1 MTLLVPWL
9 AFPLVLGILALGA
22 GLGLERAGGRRL
34 PASLLLPAGIVSIT
48 VVASFTTQWAATAPF
63 TVSAVLALAVVGFG
77 LTDRPPST
85 WLDPYASAAGAAAFL
100 AAGAP
105 VLASGKATFSGYVKL
120 DDTATFL
127 ALTDRAFDH
136 GRDLHGLAPS
146 SYEATLWVNLAHGYP
161 IGSLLPFG
169 AASRIVQTDGAWVF
183 QPYLACLA
191 ALVALGVYALVGD
204 VLPTRGWR
212 AIAAFGASQSALLY
226 GFGLWGGVKE
236 LYAAALLPFVAA
248 TVLRVRDDLRAA
260 VVPAAGAAALLAA
273 ASVGAAVWLIPAA
286 LAVLL
291 VPARGRAVPTFALT
305 LLLALPAVLQAG
317 EFLRGDNR
325 ASFHDSSELG
335 NLLRP
340 LSPLQ
345 VLGVWPSADFRVTPH
360 VHVLTAA
367 LLGLALALTAMG
379 LVVGVLQRAWP
390 LLVCAAC
397 AACGAG
403 LISGTGSPWLS
414 GKALAIAA
422 PTVTALALVGA
433 MRGRIARGTAPV
445 LTAALLLG
453 VGASDALAAHSASL
467 APRDQLAELETIGTR
482 FAGQGPALMTE
493 YQPYGVRHF
502 LRRLDAEGAG
512 ELRSRPVPLLDGRL
526 PGKGEEP
533 DLDSIDPNAL
543 AVYRTI
549 VLRREQSL
557 SRPSARYV
565 LVWRGRY
572 YEVWQRLP
580 DAPEVLQHV
589 PLGADGVAA
598 SPAPCTGVLRLAT
611 RARRVGGLVAAR
623 RGNRAETLPPLF
635 VRPKS
640 ARSLCG
646 RTLDWVEAVRP
657 GSG

>member
-9 AFPLVLGILALGA
+9 AFPLVLGVLVLGA

-34 PASLLLPAGIVSIT
+34 PAPLLLPAGIVSIT
-48 VVASFTTQWAATAPF
+48 VLASFTTQWPETAHL
-63 TVSAVLALAVVGFG
+63 TVPVVVALAAAGFV
-77 LTDRPPST
+77 LTDRPPQT
-85 WLDPYASAAGAAAFL
+85 WLDPYATAAAAAAFL

-105 VLASGKATFSGYVKL
+105 VLASGRATFSGYVKL

-127 ALTDRAFDH
+127 ALTDRAFER

-169 AASRIVQTDGAWVF
+169 VASRIVQTDGAWVF
-183 QPYLACLA
+183 QPYLAFLA

-204 VLPTRGWR
+204 VIPNRGWR
-212 AIAAFGASQSALLY
+212 ALAAAAASQSALLY

-236 LYAAALLPFVAA
+236 LYAAAALPFVAA
-248 TVLRVRDDLRAA
+248 TVLRARDNLRSGI
-260 VVPAAGAAALLAA
+260 VPAVGAAALLAA
-273 ASVGAAVWLIPAA
+273 GSVGAAVWLVPAA
-286 LAVLL
+286 LVVLL
-291 VPARGRAVPTFALT
+291 MPMRGRVVPTFALT
-305 LLLALPAVLQAG
+305 ILLALPAVLQAG

-325 ASFHDSSELG
+325 ASFHDSAELG
-335 NLLRP
+335 NLIQP

-345 VLGVWPSADFRVTPH
+345 VLGIWPSDDFRTTPH
-360 VHVLTAA
+360 AHVLTAA
-367 LLGLALALTAMG
+367 LLGLALALTATGVVAG
-379 LVVGVLQRAWP
+379 LLQRAWP

-397 AACGAG
+397 TACGAG

-422 PTVTALALVGA
+422 PTVTVLALVGA
-433 MRGRIARGTAPV
+433 MRGGIARGAAPV

-467 APRDQLAELETIGTR
+467 APHDQLAELETIGKR

-512 ELRSRPVPLLDGRL
+512 ELRRRPLPLLDGRL

-543 AVYRTI
+543 EVYRTI
-549 VLRREQSL
+549 VLRREQL
-557 SRPSARYV
+557 PSRPSARYA
-565 LVWRGRY
+565 LVWRGRF
-572 YEVWQRLP
+572 YEVWQRLA
-580 DAPEVLQHV
+580 DAPTVLQHL
-589 PLGADGVAA
+589 PLSAA
-598 SPAPCTGVLRLAT
+598 SHPPCARVLRLAA
-611 RARRVGGLVAAR
+611 RARRAGGLVAAR
-623 RGNRAETLPPLF
+623 LGNRAETLPPLF
-635 VRPKS
+635 VRPER

-646 RTLDWVEAVRP
+646 RTLDWVEAVLP
-657 GSG
+657 PSG